1 MFPSV
6 EQHDRQ
12 AVAEFR
18 TWPGVA
24 GGRSSIDVDGSQVET
39 EFAGQP
45 GQLCVHLDADWASFA
60 GKQLYLVAGHGS
72 SVAHGG
78 YVVAMSSGSA
88 VSITNLLYRY
98 AELMDAGDLDAAA
111 ALFTHARIKA
121 DPEGAV
127 ILDSA
132 GILQLWRG
140 LVTIHADGTPRTK
153 HVITNPIL
161 EIDEAA
167 GTATCRSYYTVLQQT
182 DAVAL
187 QVIAA
192 GRYHDEFERIDDSW
206 RFRFRDY
213 SMFDLKGDL
222 RDHLGVI
229 GGTGG

>member
-1 MFPSV
+1 MLAPV
-6 EQHDRQ
+6 EQHHWQ

-18 TWPGVA
+18 PWPGVT
-24 GGRSSIDVDGSQVET
+24 GCRSNIDVDRTEVERK
-39 EFAGQP
+39 FAGQL
-45 GQLCVHLDADWASFA
+45 GQLCVHLYADRAAFA
-60 GKQLYLVAGHGS
+60 GEQFYLVAGHGS

-78 YVVAMSSGSA
+78 YVVAMPSGSA

-111 ALFTHARIKA
+111 ALFAHARIKA
-121 DPEGAV
+121 DPVGTV

-182 DAVAL
+182 EAVAL

-192 GRYHDEFERIDDSW
+192 GRYHDEFERVDDRW
-206 RFRFRDY
+206 RFSFRDY

-229 GGTGG
+229 GGTAG